1 MRTHPHQAYDPR
13 RVAWRSRLIAVLAY
27 WVTCSAFA
35 VAPLVNATLE
45 PKQIAVGDSAQLTI
59 TSSGDGIDQ
68 ISLPQVAGLEFRVV
82 GKSRRIEIVN
92 GATFDST
99 TILIRVT
106 AEAPGIFTIPGITP
120 QSQPLVLRV
129 NPDNG
134 AGGSPSSGYN
144 SGGFNS
150 SGAPPISAGGTTS
163 NGIRLTADGS
173 AFIRLNLPKREV
185 YVGESIPVDIEVGMR
200 AGVVT
205 SLNGLPALTGGEFT
219 LNNLSRQPERVE
231 RVIDGKPF
239 TLLTWHSVLAPV
251 KPGTFTL
258 SVSSPITIRV
268 RTRPQKDSLIDDLL
282 GDPFLQN
289 VFGATIPKDIT
300 ITSPQTD
307 LTVLALPTEG
317 RPADFSGAVGTF
329 KISNDLSAATAA
341 VGDPLTLKMRVT
353 GTGNFDR
360 VDSPMLEH
368 VDEWKTYP
376 PKSTFTPGD
385 SIGYKGEKT
394 FEQPLIATH
403 PGAQTVPGLTFSYF
417 DPNTRKYETA
427 RSAPLNVTIS
437 PALADTLTAAQPP
450 GPSTTAAPA
459 APTPAAARATP
470 GMRPDHAV
478 TDAYADALQPLYL
491 RRDFLMVPSLLTLAL
506 AGAWLALHRRAMPQR
521 APARRVRITGA
532 WASRVLQRM
541 EAAANTGDSVLFFN
555 TARAAL
561 QQKLATRWAMNADE
575 VTTLA
580 VSERLMQQT
589 DREGAR
595 DGETD
600 VRGEADRHGEGEG
613 RASDPEILRLFT
625 LADEANYAGG
635 VLNPDFA
642 HWSQVVRDELSEEV
656 LA

>member
-1 MRTHPHQAYDPR
+1 MRTQSHRPDDSR
-13 RVAWRSRLIAVLAY
+13 RVALRCRLIALLAY
-27 WVTCSAFA
+27 WAACSAFA
-35 VAPLVNATLE
+35 VAPLVEATLE
-45 PKQIAVGDSAQLTI
+45 PRQIAVGDSAQLTI

-68 ISLPQVAGLEFRVV
+68 LSLPQVAGLEFRVV

-99 TILIRVT
+99 TILVRVT
-106 AEAPGIFTIPGITP
+106 AETPGIFTIPGITP

-134 AGGSPSSGYN
+134 AAGSASRGSN

-150 SGAPPISAGGTTS
+150 SSAPPISAGGTTS
-163 NGIRLTADGS
+163 NGMRLTADGS

-205 SLNGLPALTGGEFT
+205 SLNGLPALSGGEFT

-231 RVIDGKPF
+231 KLIDGKPF

-251 KPGTFTL
+251 KPGTFAL

-268 RTRPQKDSLIDDLL
+268 RTHPQKDSLIDDLL

-289 VFGATIPKDIT
+289 VFGTTIPKDIT
-300 ITSPQTD
+300 ITSPQAD
-307 LTVLALPTEG
+307 LTVLALPTAG
-317 RPADFSGAVGTF
+317 RPSDFSGAVGTF
-329 KISNDLSAATAA
+329 KIADDASATTAA

-403 PGAQTVPGLTFSYF
+403 PGAQTLPGLTFSYF
-417 DPNTRKYETA
+417 DPNTRTYETA
-427 RSAPLNVTIS
+427 HSAPLNVTIS
-437 PALADTLTAAQPP
+437 PALADTTLPAAQP
-450 GPSTTAAPA
+450 APA
-459 APTPAAARATP
+459 ATTGEPHQPAAATAQAAP
-470 GMRPDHAV
+470 GLRPDHAV
-478 TDAYADALQPLYL
+478 TDAYAETLEPLYL
-491 RRDFLMVPSLLTLAL
+491 QRGFLIVPSLLTLAL

-521 APARRVRITGA
+521 VPAQRVRITGA
-532 WASRVLQRM
+532 WANGVLQRM
-541 EAAANTGDSVLFFN
+541 DTAARAGDSVLFFN

-561 QQKLATRWAMNADE
+561 QQKLAARFALNPEAISTVE
-575 VTTLA
+575 VQA
-580 VSERLMQQT
+580 RLSGEELG
-589 DREGAR
+589 DNGA
-595 DGETD
+595 
-600 VRGEADRHGEGEG
+600 
-613 RASDPEILRLFT
+613 EILRLFA
-625 LADEANYAGG
+625 LADEVNYAGG
-635 VLNPDFA
+635 VLDTDFA
-642 HWSQVVRDELSEEV
+642 HWTHIVRHELSEEV
-656 LA
+656 AA